1 MSTGPLLRL
10 TCIIAMW
17 TLWVQMTGIAIAS
30 EKSPTAFI
38 HANLITMTT
47 ATVLPDQTVVVEG
60 NQIICHRSYQPNG
73 NPAEF
78 NRGELS

>member
-30 EKSPTAFI
+30 EKSTTAFI

-47 ATVLPDQTVVVEG
+47 ATVLPDQTVVVDY
-60 NQIICHRSYQPNG
+60 CHRSYEPNG

-78 NRGELS
+78 NRG